1 MNKKVKNATPCV
13 FNGIHF
19 KSILEKNCY
28 IELRRANLTVLYEP
42 TKYILFK
49 GERVIKPC
57 VHYNKGLQIIE
68 ENTKLLNMTWTFDYE
83 VINSKG
89 HRFVV
94 EAKGRENDLF
104 PLKLKMFRQAMENE
118 EYVAV
123 IIVNSKKDCIKAI
136 EYIKNN

>member
-13 FNGIHF
+13 FNGIQF

-28 IELRRANLTVLYEP
+28 MELRRANLTVLYEP
-42 TKYILFK
+42 TKFVLFK
-49 GERVIKPC
+49 GERVSKPY
-57 VHYNKGLQIIE
+57 VHYKKGLEIIE
-68 ENTKLLNMTWTFDYE
+68 LDKKLVDMTWSFDYE
-83 VINSKG
+83 VVNLKG

-94 EAKGRENDLF
+94 EAKGKENDTF

-118 EYVAV
+118 EYTAILV
-123 IIVNSKKDCIKAI
+123 VNSKKDCLKAI